1 MTAPAKPEPA
11 ERVRLVVTDI
21 DGTLVDR
28 EKQLSVRAIAAADA
42 LRRAGVK
49 LALVSSRPGGG
60 GGGGGGRA
68 ARAPPPLA
76 SDPPIAGFNG
86 GEIVGPDGRLLE
98 RLSIP
103 DPSGRLA
110 VEMLRTNGIDAW
122 VFADDQWFITDP
134 AGPYVPFERKTV
146 QIEPTVVPD
155 FDAVIGRAS
164 KIMGATTEYH
174 LLERIE
180 TEMMTGL
187 GGAVA
192 AHRSQDYYLD
202 ITHPQA
208 RKDHALR
215 RLARLLD
222 VPVEETAALGD
233 MPNDNPMLRIAGLS
247 IAMGNAPDD
256 VQETAM
262 FVTNS
267 NDQDGWADA
276 IEQIILPRAPGLN

>member
-49 LALVSSRPGGG
+49 LALVSSRP
-60 GGGGGGRA
+60 
-68 ARAPPPLA
+68 ARGMSMFLAPLGIDTPR
-76 SDPPIAGFNG
+76 AGFNG